1 MTRVGVI
8 EKWTPAR
15 DPARRARSASA
26 TSISGATPT
35 PPLRADL
42 EHAAG
47 SSAGRVT
54 SPARSAPL
62 AAHCGSERRSERR
75 PVFEIC
81 GSPHRSGNC
90 RLRLPCIHE
99 NALLRVGRL
108 DNGRADDGSG
118 PAGGEERGR
127 PKFGELS
134 CFASDTSFAGF
145 TYRSSRAAVA
155 APASVKRRV
164 KPSCRRALP
173 GHRLAETRSDG
184 SSSTLPPSASTAL
197 DDLDGSDLGDCCRGG
212 SVTGPDFTT
221 RACPAAL

>member
-1 MTRVGVI
+1 MNAGKARPAVAGPTRRP
-8 EKWTPAR
+8 EKFGSRSPPQIGLRPALR
-15 DPARRARSASA
+15 GSRVRAAAVAAQTGRCH
-26 TSISGATPT
+26 SG
-35 PPLRADL
+35 D
-42 EHAAG
+42 
-47 SSAGRVT
+47 
-54 SPARSAPL
+54 AP

-173 GHRLAETRSDG
+173 GHRLAVTRSDG
-184 SSSTLPPSASTAL
+184 SSLTLPPMLQQHL
-197 DDLDGSDLGDCCRGG
+197 DDLDGSDLGDCCRRG
-212 SVTGPDFTT
+212 SVHWT
-221 RACPAAL
+221 